1 MNEVCKSYLVV
12 ESIGSS
18 TAAISF
24 SIGTITSISILY
36 YPFNIYRI
44 YEYFTLDT
52 FSSFFISSSLIQKK
66 SIAQDYLFCIVYQ
79 FFNTS
84 FIIFLN
90 SMKM

>member
-24 SIGTITSISILY
+24 SIGTITSILY
-36 YPFNIYRI
+36 YPFNVYRI
-44 YEYFTLDT
+44 YEYYTLDT
-52 FSSFFISSSLIQKK
+52 FSSFLISSSLIQKK
-66 SIAQDYLFCIVYQ
+66 SIGQDYLFCIVYQ

-84 FIIFLN
+84 FTIFLN

>member
-1 MNEVCKSYLVV
+1 MNEVYKSYLVV

-24 SIGTITSISILY
+24 SIGTITSILY

-84 FIIFLN
+84 FTIFLN